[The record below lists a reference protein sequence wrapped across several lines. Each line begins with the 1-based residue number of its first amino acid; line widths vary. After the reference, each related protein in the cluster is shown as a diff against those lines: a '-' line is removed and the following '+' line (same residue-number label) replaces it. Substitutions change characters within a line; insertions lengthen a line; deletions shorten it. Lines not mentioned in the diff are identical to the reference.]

1 MATLALSSL
10 LNVWGAKM
18 TNPIL
23 DLRRTPSST
32 VSLNRNVLIGGAAL
46 ISTVVVGTFVFALSN
61 AGVRESASVQDIP
74 LEPQRAQTEAVV
86 ANLFEGGPKTYADL
100 APRQEPEPDYASDID
115 YDTDETVIDYGFD
128 EPEANTPPVVEYQGP
143 SAAEIAAAEAKL
155 AEQKRAWESP
165 ITADLGPEFQARSST
180 FAQSQAP
187 LPDLSSLAAANTID
201 PVQLPQLSL
210 TAEGNDP
217 ARKLQFDEQNFSGAT
232 HVSNPYLTPASFGHE
247 IKAGTTIAASLITG
261 INSDLPGTIVA
272 HVTRPIFDSLSGRTL
287 LVPQGSRLLGRYDA
301 IISFDQERVQVAWH
315 RLLLPNGGSIQLDN
329 MPGIDRAGYA
339 GISGD
344 VDNHLDSVATGIGI
358 STTISGLASL
368 LTNSSGNNGDAV
380 DASVQAIQGQSS
392 AVSSSITERYL
403 NRQPTI
409 TVEPGTPVFLLL
421 TKDLQLPTY
430 EQS

>member
-1 MATLALSSL
+1 M
-10 LNVWGAKM
+10 
-18 TNPIL
+18 
-23 DLRRTPSST
+23 
-32 VSLNRNVLIGGAAL
+32 
-46 ISTVVVGTFVFALSN
+46 VVVGTFVYALSN
-61 AGVRESASVQDIP
+61 TGVRESNVVEDIP
-74 LEPQRAQTEAVV
+74 FEPQRTQSEAAI

-100 APRQEPEPDYASDID
+100 TPRQDPKPEPELAPDID
-115 YDTDETVIDYGFD
+115 YDTDETTIDYGFERSD
-128 EPEANTPPVVEYQGP
+128 NHEPQVEVYQGP
-143 SAAEIAAAEAKL
+143 SAEEIAAEEARL
-155 AEQKRAWESP
+155 AAQKRAWESP
-165 ITADLGPEFQARSST
+165 IAFDLGPDFAARNRSSLN
-180 FAQSQAP
+180 AP
-187 LPDLSSLAAANTID
+187 TLPDLSALQNAGGTEQS
-201 PVQLPQLSL
+201 QLPQLSL

-217 ARKLQFDEQNFSGAT
+217 ARKLQFDEQNFSGET
-232 HVSNPYLTPASFGHE
+232 HVGNPYLTPASFGHE

-272 HVTRPIFDSLSGRTL
+272 HVTRPIYDSLSGRTL

-315 RLLLPNGGSIQLDN
+315 RLILPNGGSIQLDN

-368 LTNSSGNNGDAV
+368 LTNSTGGNGDAV

-392 AVSSSITERYL
+392 AVSNSITERYL

-430 EQS
+430 ERS